1 MRCSLV
7 CEHTHPCVAANP
19 PHDHPGFSSK
29 LEYSAGVQ
37 GSANEDSCLGT
48 GHVLLKNIHG

>member
-7 CEHTHPCVAANP
+7 CEHTHPCVAASP

-37 GSANEDSCLGT
+37 GSADKDSSSGT
-48 GHVLLKNIHG
+48 GHVMLKNIHG